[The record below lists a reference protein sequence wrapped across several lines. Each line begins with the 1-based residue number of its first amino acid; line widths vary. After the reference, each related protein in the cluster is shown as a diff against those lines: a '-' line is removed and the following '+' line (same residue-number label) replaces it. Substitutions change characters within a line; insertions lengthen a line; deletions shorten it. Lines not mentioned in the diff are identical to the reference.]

1 MSGQDIYFQI
11 SDCMEVE
18 SEDDDGLSVERV
30 VCRNCEAAAYSSWS
44 FCRSCEEPLED
55 PLPPEEVDFA
65 VEDAPAV
72 DGEEGCPKCGH
83 DSATVDDVATTGT
96 GVTRLLDLQN
106 RTFTAVVCDRCGYT
120 EFYNQRTRDRVIL
133 DLFFG

>member
-1 MSGQDIYFQI
+1 MTPP
-11 SDCMEVE
+11 
-18 SEDDDGLSVERV
+18 EDTGGLGTSNEYVI
-30 VCRNCEAAAYSSWS
+30 CRNCDARALPSWS
-44 FCRSCEEPLED
+44 FCRNCEESLDD
-55 PLPPEEVDFA
+55 PISPEEASFVD
-65 VEDAPAV
+65 EDIPAF

-120 EFYNQRTRDRVIL
+120 EFYNERMRDEVLL